1 LGFNSIFLFDRYS
14 DRAFFYS
21 ISIFIVCLLLTSIN
35 SDVNRST
42 AQKEEPFFT
51 GKVGYKSKMR
61 AFFAAEAVG
70 RGTALKTLCGIE
82 K

>member
-21 ISIFIVCLLLTSIN
+21 ISIFFFCLLLTSIN